1 MLACAFGALWL
12 GTGTAQAA
20 VIKLI
25 GFETRNASEI
35 SSLGAG
41 AAVSAVTV
49 RPGSGVRSLN
59 QAATASVLATG
70 LTPALDTLGL
80 RFSFRKPSNP
90 GADQTLVLFTTG
102 ATSQW
107 ALQLR
112 TDGRLQVQDLATLT
126 FVGPALGGTVLSNA
140 TWYTVRL
147 AYDRAAGGVLQVW
160 LDASLEVSITHTA
173 VGTAVDQIRVLAAAA
188 VYNYDDFYLT
198 DTATQPPLGQ
208 IVRLAVNG
216 TGYRSDFD
224 TVVGVINRD
233 QNVDDATTPA
243 DADYNG
249 HAAATLATDLYALEA
264 SPVGAINAVKG
275 MWRMSASAIAVGG
288 THDYAWRV
296 SGIEG
301 SQAIAGLGAAWTQ
314 TEVAWNSPPGVGG
327 SWTQAQVEGLEL
339 GARHNG
345 THAEDTFISWTA
357 AMVDYDA
364 SGSGGLAPTCGRAP
378 LKPWYNAS
386 WQYRKA
392 ILVDHTKVVGDLVDF
407 PVLISRSGDADLAA
421 HARPDGFDILFTDED
436 GTTKL
441 SHQREAY
448 DGAGNL
454 VAWVKVPFLPT
465 GVDKLLFVY
474 YGNPSAADQQS
485 VNATWTNGYQAVWH
499 LNQSSGAGAYILNS
513 ALANFHGT
521 PTGTSFNAAGKIG
534 GARTF
539 SNAAYSY
546 VDIGG
551 SSGVLFHR
559 YPQFAFEFWVYPDYA
574 SDVVWEAAGEDQLL
588 YANTG
593 PVRLGRVRRFNY
605 NPANTGELQIDVQ
618 FNAAGTTYVADSI
631 NRSVWNHIVY
641 TYQGSDYQVF
651 FNGVEVYRDVLPNDR
666 LTNASYVLLGLDN
679 TGGALNGSLDEVRA
693 SNAGRSSEWIRTQ
706 YANQNAPATF
716 CSVCFEQDFSTT
728 VVRLASFEAAGSDR
742 AVDLTWRTASELD
755 NLGFH
760 LYRSSSE
767 TGPWTRLNTSLV
779 PGLGSSP
786 VGASYSWRDSGL
798 VNGTRY
804 FYRLEDVD
812 ASSQATSHGP
822 VSAVPLAGAAS
833 TPGGED
839 PTRSAASATR
849 KTTPTP
855 SCPDWVVAAYG
866 SAAGL
871 SAATATLGCT
881 RHGDPE
887 AVSLS
892 VVARDSRQATLELR
906 TGGFYALRE
915 ASGRVRVFV
924 PGFDYAQD
932 PQAPALPF
940 RRALVDAVVGRR
952 VQLGGVR
959 VLDPVA
965 FPGLVPTALGRAEMQ
980 VSRDGTVR
988 AGRRA
993 LPESSPRLAAMD
1005 LVRLLP
1011 SVFQGETKSAVVQ
1024 ISPLR
1029 YDARRRQLLLS
1040 RRVRVRLLFTGRETA
1055 ESGRGS
1061 LGRHARPQPP
1071 VTGELLARLYTK
1083 DRGLHAVSF
1092 EQLFPGRSQGLV
1104 ASQLRLERQGEA
1116 QGFHLEPAAD
1126 LFGPGS
1132 VLYFH
1137 AEASARS
1144 TDFSSEVAWELRRAR
1159 DGIQMPLLTAA
1170 ATGEAVTTAPTA
1182 TAAFESNRFYQPGL
1196 LEAEDPWLWEA
1207 LASGTTRVKDF
1218 SLTGVALT
1226 WPQTAELEVFL
1237 QGASESGNPVDHHVS
1252 ASLNGAPVGEARF
1265 AGKQPYRMSLR
1276 VPLSLL
1282 HEGTNQLSL
1291 TNVADTGV
1299 SSYVF
1304 LDRFTVRY
1312 PQGSALAGGLF
1323 DGTWS
1328 ESGTATV
1335 SGAAVAL
1342 LDVTTAPSWLRGYEA
1357 TGGALRFR
1365 AEAGRRYLAVSGQAL
1380 LAPRVAAPSAST
1392 LRSQQNQ
1399 ADYLLIAP
1407 QAFLAAAEPLLRR
1420 RQAQGFAARAIAL
1433 EEISDEFGHGQPS
1446 AEAIK
1451 GFLAYTY
1458 LSWARPSPRYVLL
1471 LGDSSYD
1478 PRNFTGASR
1487 PSPLP
1492 ALWTR
1497 TSYLWT
1503 ASDPELAAVN
1513 GDDALPDLA
1522 IGRLPAT
1529 TVGEANG
1536 LVQKLLA
1543 WEDSGQGLSGAAALV
1558 ADNPDVA
1565 GDFDADVD
1573 DIARSFFQGRSVST
1587 LMLSRLGPGM
1597 RPAIR
1602 DALDSGLG
1610 FLSYVGHGGAAVWA
1624 SENVWNSW
1632 DAPSLLAQS
1641 RQPLLLTL
1649 NCLNGYFVAP
1659 TFDSLAE
1666 SLLKVEGRGAI
1677 AAFSPS
1683 GLSLDGPAHQY
1694 HRALMAE
1701 LTSGRH
1707 ERLGDALLAAQKDY
1721 ATSGAFPELL
1731 SVYHLFGDPGLRI
1744 R

>member
-1 MLACAFGALWL
+1 MS
-12 GTGTAQAA
+12 TAGPAHGAA
-20 VIKLI
+20 VKLV

-35 SSLGAG
+35 VSLGAG
-41 AAVSAVTV
+41 ASVSAVTV

-59 QAATASVLATG
+59 QAAAASVLWSG
-70 LTPALDTLGL
+70 LAPALDTLGL
-80 RFSFRKPSNP
+80 RFSFRKPANP
-90 GADQTLVLFTTG
+90 GANQTLVLLTTG

-112 TDGRLQVQDLATLT
+112 PDGRLQLLDLSALT
-126 FVGPALGGTVLSNA
+126 FSGTTLGSTALANA

-147 AYDRAAGGVLQVW
+147 AYDRAAGGVAQVW
-160 LDASLEVSITHTA
+160 LDTSLEIAVTHTA
-173 VGTAVDQIRVLAAAA
+173 AGTAVDQVQVLATAAI
-188 VYNYDDFYLT
+188 YNYDDFHLT
-198 DTATQPPLGQ
+198 DTATQPPPGQ
-208 IVRLAVNG
+208 IVRIAVNG
-216 TGYRSDFD
+216 PGYRSDLD
-224 TVVGVINRD
+224 SVVGVTSRE
-233 QNVDDATTPA
+233 QNVDDLTPS

-249 HAAATLATDLYALEA
+249 HAAATLATDLYALQA

-275 MWRMSASAIAVGG
+275 MWRMSASAVAVGG

-314 TEVAWNSPPGVGG
+314 TDVVWSSPPGVGG

-421 HARPDGFDILFTDED
+421 RARPDGFDILFTDED

-559 YPQFAFEFWVYPDYA
+559 WSQFAFEFWVYPDYA
-574 SDVVWEAAGEDQLL
+574 SDVGWEAAGEDQLM
-588 YANTG
+588 YGNTG

-605 NPANTGELQIDVQ
+605 NPAGTGELQLDVQ
-618 FNAAGTTYVADSI
+618 FNTAGTQFIADSI
-631 NRSVWNHIVY
+631 NRSAWNHVVY
-641 TYQGSDYQVF
+641 AYQGSDFQVF
-651 FNGVEVYRDVLPNDR
+651 FNGVEVYRDVLPSDR
-666 LTNASYVLLGLDN
+666 LTNASYLLLGLDN
-679 TGGALNGSLDEVRA
+679 TGGALNGSLDEVRI

-716 CSVCFEQDFSTT
+716 CSVCLEQDFSTT
-728 VVRLASFEAAGSDR
+728 AVRLASFEATASDQ

-760 LYRSSSE
+760 LYRSLSE
-767 TGPWTRLNTSLV
+767 AGPWTRLNASLI
-779 PGLGSSP
+779 PGQGSSP
-786 VGASYSWRDSGL
+786 LGAAYAFRDADVL
-798 VNGTRY
+798 EGTRY

-812 ASSQATSHGP
+812 ASSKTTSHGP
-822 VSAVPLAGAAS
+822 VSAVPQGSGASAAAPKRNTSAARPCPAWVVSAYGAAAAA
-833 TPGGED
+833 P
-839 PTRSAASATR
+839 ASATR
-849 KTTPTP
+849 P
-855 SCPDWVVAAYG
+855 A
-866 SAAGL
+866 
-871 SAATATLGCT
+871 CT

-887 AVSLS
+887 AVSLD
-892 VVARDSRQATLELR
+892 VVARDLRSATLELR
-906 TGGFYALRE
+906 TGGFYALHE

-924 PGFDYAQD
+924 PGFEYSQD
-932 PQAPALPF
+932 PLAPALPS

-959 VLDPVA
+959 ALELA
-965 FPGLVPTALGRAEMQ
+965 TFPGLVPETLGRAEMQ
-980 VSRDGTVR
+980 VAGDGTVR
-988 AGRRA
+988 VARRE
-993 LPESSPRLAAMD
+993 LPRPAPAHATAE

-1011 SVFQGETKSAVVQ
+1011 SVFQGETKSAALELL
-1024 ISPLR
+1024 PLR
-1029 YDARRRQLLLS
+1029 FDARREQLVLAKRL
-1040 RRVRVRLLFTGRETA
+1040 RVRLLFSGRETG
-1055 ESGRGS
+1055 ESGRGHV
-1061 LGRHARPQPP
+1061 GRRRDPQPAP
-1071 VTGELLARLYTK
+1071 GGELLARLYTTR
-1083 DRGLHAVSF
+1083 RGLYAASFDQLLAGRARRLRVS
-1092 EQLFPGRSQGLV
+1092 E
-1104 ASQLRLERQGEA
+1104 LRLERQGEPVA
-1116 QGFHLEPAAD
+1116 FHVEPASEW
-1126 LFGPGS
+1126 FGPGS
-1132 VLYFH
+1132 VLYFYT
-1137 AEASARS
+1137 ATAARS
-1144 TDFSSEVAWELRRAR
+1144 TDFSAETAWELRRAAGGAR
-1159 DGIQMPLLTAA
+1159 MPLVSAAPSGGTLTSAA
-1170 ATGEAVTTAPTA
+1170 IGRAS
-1182 TAAFESNRFYQPGL
+1182 FETDRFYQPGL
-1196 LEAEDPWLWEA
+1196 LEAEDPWLWDA
-1207 LASGTTRVKDF
+1207 LASGATRVKAF
-1218 SLTGVALT
+1218 TLSGVSASG
-1226 WPQTAELEVFL
+1226 PPAQLEVFL
-1237 QGASESGNPVDHHVS
+1237 QGASESGNAVDHHVS
-1252 ASLNGAPVGEARF
+1252 VSLNGVPVGETRF
-1265 AGKQPYRMSLR
+1265 AGKQPLRLGLSVPSSLLR
-1276 VPLSLL
+1276 EGVNELSLA
-1282 HEGTNQLSL
+1282 S
-1291 TNVADTGV
+1291 VADTGV
-1299 SSYVF
+1299 ASLVF
-1304 LDRFTVRY
+1304 LDRFRVAF
-1312 PQGSALAGGLF
+1312 PQLASLAGGWLELSWNE
-1323 DGTWS
+1323 G
-1328 ESGTATV
+1328 GTATIAGT
-1335 SGAAVAL
+1335 GAVL
-1342 LDVTTAPSWLRGYEA
+1342 IDVTATPSWLQGYDA
-1357 TGGALRFR
+1357 TLGGLRFR
-1365 AEAGRRYLAVSGQAL
+1365 AEAGRTYLVVAQQAL
-1380 LAPRVAAPSAST
+1380 GVPRIAVPTPST
-1392 LRSQQNQ
+1392 LRSPENQ
-1399 ADYLLIAP
+1399 ADYLLVAPRAFIAT
-1407 QAFLAAAEPLLRR
+1407 AGALVERR
-1420 RQAQGFAARAIAL
+1420 RDQGLVARAVAF

-1446 AEAIK
+1446 AEAVRA
-1451 GFLAYTY
+1451 FLAYAFHA
-1458 LSWARPSPRYVLL
+1458 WARPSPRYVLL

-1478 PRNFTGASR
+1478 PRNLTGTSR

-1492 ALWTR
+1492 ALWTK

-1529 TVGEANG
+1529 TVEEASS
-1536 LVQKLLA
+1536 LVQKVLA
-1543 WEDSGQGLSGAAALV
+1543 WEDAGEDLSGPVALV
-1558 ADNPDVA
+1558 ADDPDSA
-1565 GDFDADVD
+1565 GDFGADVD
-1573 DIARSFFQGRSVST
+1573 DIAHSLLQGRAVTT
-1587 LMLSRLGPGM
+1587 LKLSALGAGM

-1602 DALDSGLG
+1602 EAFDSGLSL
-1610 FLSYVGHGGAAVWA
+1610 LSYVGHGGAAVWA

-1659 TFDSLAE
+1659 AYDSLAE
-1666 SLLKVEGRGAI
+1666 SLLKVEGRGAV

-1694 HRALMAE
+1694 HRALVAE
-1701 LTSGRH
+1701 LASGRH
-1707 ERLGDALLAAQKDY
+1707 ERLGDALLAAQKTY